1 MKAYI
6 RVLRQRVRDSRYV
19 VDEGAVA
26 EAVLARARPRLNAD
40 RANALR
46 RLAVLEWPIKQL
58 RVEKR
63 PAAAPAAPARRA
75 PARWRQ
81 Y

>member
-26 EAVLARARPRLNAD
+26 EAVLARVRSRLNAD
-40 RANALR
+40 RASALR
-46 RLAVLEWPIKQL
+46 RLAGLEWQIKQN
-58 RVEKR
+58 RAV
-63 PAAAPAAPARRA
+63 AAPVRRA
-75 PARWRQ
+75 PARRRQ